1 MAQNENK
8 RVRDQGQQKNAKNE
22 VQSEARRRASEQG
35 RAWKTM
41 TADERKSLRQE
52 ARKALKEAKGSIVAD
67 SGA

>member
-35 RAWKTM
+35 RDWKTM

-52 ARKALKEAKGSIVAD
+52 ARKALKEAKGSIVAG